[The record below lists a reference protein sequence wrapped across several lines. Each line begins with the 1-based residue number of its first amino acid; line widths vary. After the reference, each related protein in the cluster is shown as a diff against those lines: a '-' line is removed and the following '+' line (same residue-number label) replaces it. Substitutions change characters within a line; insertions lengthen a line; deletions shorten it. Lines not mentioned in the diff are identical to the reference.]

1 MKDEKNLLDERMDK
15 DMDLGY
21 QLGIDV
27 LDELG
32 FATKENPSREHFV
45 GILSSFFSCMYH
57 TQSEMACNDVIE
69 FCKDMAIKQIKECR
83 GDGT

>member
-1 MKDEKNLLDERMDK
+1 MSKENLLDERMDK

-45 GILSSFFSCMYH
+45 GILSSFLVVCTTHRAKWHVMMS
-57 TQSEMACNDVIE
+57 
-69 FCKDMAIKQIKECR
+69 
-83 GDGT
+83 